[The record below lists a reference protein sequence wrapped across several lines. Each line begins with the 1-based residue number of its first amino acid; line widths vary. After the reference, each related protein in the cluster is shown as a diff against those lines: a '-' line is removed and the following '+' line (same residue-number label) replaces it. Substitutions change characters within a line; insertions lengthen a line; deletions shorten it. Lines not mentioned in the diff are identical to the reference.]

1 MGRSANSK
9 AGKRKTAN
17 VSEMHTD
24 SDYWNHKA
32 HQEWGWEI
40 TVLCAVPR
48 SSQFILRPLESLQ
61 QDKRGKKRVT
71 WSCNFFLKPALVTH
85 TRECIRGDRGKLVF
99 VCLYKHGAQASKTS
113 LHVPVQY
120 SGMVIRSAWS
130 QTVSGSSSSRAMF

>member
-1 MGRSANSK
+1 MFQKCTLIQITGITRLTKSGVGRSSK
-9 AGKRKTAN
+9 
-17 VSEMHTD
+17 
-24 SDYWNHKA
+24 
-32 HQEWGWEI
+32 
-40 TVLCAVPR
+40 VLCAVPR

-71 WSCNFFLKPALVTH
+71 WSCNFFLKPSLVTR

-99 VCLYKHGAQASKTS
+99 VCLYKHGTQASKTS